1 MTRVVHVPELKR
13 AELERLRERV
23 GRFLSLLH
31 EAAADIALAPGVLLP
46 PVDLCET
53 ATEIVVRVELPGV
66 AAESIEVALTS
77 ETLRVSGRKE
87 KGTPG
92 GRARHLCSER
102 SFGEFRRVVPLRWP
116 VAARA
121 ATAELRRGVLTVRLP
136 KLKDRR
142 GAEIKVKVMSDEK
155 SD

>member
-1 MTRVVHVPELKR
+1 MPELKR

-23 GRFLSLLH
+23 WRFLAMLE

-53 ATEIVVRVELPGV
+53 ESEIVVRVELPGV
-66 AAESIEVALTS
+66 AAGAVEVALTS
-77 ETLRVSGRKE
+77 ESLRVSGRKE
-87 KGTPG
+87 KGTPC

-102 SFGEFRRVVPLRWP
+102 RFGEFRRVVPLRWP
-116 VAARA
+116 VSARQ
-121 ATAELRRGVLTVRLP
+121 ATAELRGGVLTVRLP

-142 GAEIKVKVMSDEK
+142 GAEFKITVTGDR
-155 SD
+155 